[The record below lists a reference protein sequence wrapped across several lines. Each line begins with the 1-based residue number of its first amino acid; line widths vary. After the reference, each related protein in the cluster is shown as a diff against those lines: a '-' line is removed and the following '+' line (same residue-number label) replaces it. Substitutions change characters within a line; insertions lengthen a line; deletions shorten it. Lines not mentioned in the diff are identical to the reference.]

1 MGMATKKLAVFV
13 VALFLA
19 LSASLSVV
27 GQDSRPA
34 ESPLRF
40 TPEAEGRRQ
49 VFIEAVDHDFKWRL
63 RIPER
68 VFCDEG
74 VLVGHDIRAVHT
86 PVEWT
91 RQENGTLVY
100 RRSNRD
106 DTAHGNPVREIEYE
120 FRIVPTSFGAA
131 LSLVFKNAGEGT
143 LHNLT
148 GHVCLGHRS
157 PPFRDPEYQRSYMR
171 QEGDFLNLGETG
183 RGVDPIRTHYR
194 IKGHQAIRIFDN
206 PANRFWGPLS
216 PEIADSGL
224 ILTRSTQ
231 GDYLVALWFDPA
243 AELFHNCDESNMCIH
258 SDPTYGDLAPGA
270 SVRVEGRLILFAG
283 SLEDFESKYLE

>member
-1 MGMATKKLAVFV
+1 MTIKRIQLPPIFLLLTISMASTLC
-13 VALFLA
+13 
-19 LSASLSVV
+19 
-27 GQDSRPA
+27 QDAGSKG
-34 ESPLRF
+34 SPFKF

-86 PVEWT
+86 PVQWT
-91 RQENGTLVY
+91 REENGVLVY

-106 DTAHGNPVREIEYE
+106 DTARGKQAREIEYE
-120 FRIVPTSFGAA
+120 LRITPASFGAS
-131 LSLVFKNAGEGT
+131 LRLVFKNVGKET

-157 PPFRDPEYQRSYMR
+157 PPFRDPEYQRSYIR
-171 QEGDFLNLGETG
+171 REGDFLNLGETD
-183 RGVDPIRTHYR
+183 RGSDPIRTHYR
-194 IKGHQAIRIFDN
+194 IKDHQAIKIFDN
-206 PANRFWGPLS
+206 TTNRFWGPLS

-224 ILTRSTQ
+224 ILTRSTE
-231 GDYLVALWFDPA
+231 GDYLAALWFDPA
-243 AELFHNCDESNMCIH
+243 AELFHNCDDSNMCIH

-270 SVRVEGRLILFAG
+270 SVTVEGRLILFQG
-283 SLEDFESKYLE
+283 SLEEFESQYLK

>member
-1 MGMATKKLAVFV
+1 MATNRIEFPLIV
-13 VALFLA
+13 LLLTLCIS
-19 LSASLSVV
+19 LSAFC
-27 GQDSRPA
+27 QDSGPTK
-34 ESPLRF
+34 SPFRF

-49 VFIEAVDHDFKWRL
+49 VLIEAVNHDFSWRL

-91 RQENGTLVY
+91 REEGGALIY

-106 DTAHGNPVREIEYE
+106 DTSRENLAREIEYE
-120 FRIVPTSFGAA
+120 LRITPASFGAE
-131 LSLVFKNAGEGT
+131 LSFTFKNLGAET

-157 PPFRDPEYQRSYMR
+157 TPFRDPGYQRSHIR
-171 QEGDFLNLGETG
+171 QEGDFLNLGETE
-183 RGVDPIRTHYR
+183 RGSNPIRTHYR
-194 IKGHQAIRIFDN
+194 IKDHRAIKIFDN
-206 PANRFWGPLS
+206 TTNRFWGPLS

-224 ILTRSTQ
+224 ILTRSAE

-243 AELFHNCDESNMCIH
+243 AELFHNCDDSNMCIH

-270 SVRVEGRLILFAG
+270 SLTVEGRLILFQG
-283 SLEDFESKYLE
+283 SLEEFESQYLR